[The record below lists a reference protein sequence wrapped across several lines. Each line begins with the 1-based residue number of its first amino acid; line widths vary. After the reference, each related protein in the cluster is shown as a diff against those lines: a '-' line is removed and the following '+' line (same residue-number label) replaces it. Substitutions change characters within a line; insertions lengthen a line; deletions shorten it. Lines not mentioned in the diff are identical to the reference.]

1 MIKIFVKDGYVV
13 YDGGRGPSYSIDN
26 SVIEALYKREMGQN
40 GAYLINDATGLPM
53 GTLQET
59 DSHLANVYLHHLNV
73 PKEIIIDMYKAMVE
87 GNKV

>member
-26 SVIEALYKREMGQN
+26 AVLKALYKMEMGHN
-40 GAYLINDATGLPM
+40 KAYLINADTGLPM

-59 DSHLANVYLHHLNV
+59 DSHLTNAYLHNLNV
-73 PKEIIIDMYKAMVE
+73 PKKVVIAMYKAMVE